1 MTPTEINNCSVLYDE
16 DITVHFV
23 VIFIIFFQKV
33 EFLRIVHIR
42 MYYFSLGN

>member
-23 VIFIIFFQKV
+23 VIFFFQKV
-33 EFLRIVHIR
+33 ELLMMVDIP
-42 MYYFSLGN
+42 MNYFSLRN